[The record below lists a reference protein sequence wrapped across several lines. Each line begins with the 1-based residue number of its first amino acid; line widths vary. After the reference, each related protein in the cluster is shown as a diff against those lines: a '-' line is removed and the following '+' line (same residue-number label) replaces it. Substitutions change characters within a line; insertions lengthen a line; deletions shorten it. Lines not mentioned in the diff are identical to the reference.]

1 MARFSVL
8 IVDDE
13 KNIRH
18 TLRVCLETMETTV
31 VEAASA
37 QAALDAMPGQR
48 SISCSWICASDRR
61 AAST

>member
-18 TLRVCLETMETTV
+18 TLRVCLETMDTTV
-31 VEAASA
+31 GE
-37 QAALDAMPGQR
+37 QHR
-48 SISCSWICASDRR
+48 HRR
-61 AAST
+61 RWTRWRGPR

>member
-18 TLRVCLETMETTV
+18 TLRVCLETMDTTTV
-31 VEAASA
+31 VEAGSA
-37 QAALDAMPGQR
+37 QAALDAMAR
-48 SISCSWICASDRR
+48 SAFDLVFMDRSPAR
-61 AAST
+61 DEVG